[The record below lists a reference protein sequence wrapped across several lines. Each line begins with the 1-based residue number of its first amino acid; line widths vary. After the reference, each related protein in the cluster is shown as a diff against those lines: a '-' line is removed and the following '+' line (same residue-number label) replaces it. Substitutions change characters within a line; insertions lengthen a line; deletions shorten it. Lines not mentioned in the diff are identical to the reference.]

1 MPKIKIHYFSD
12 DLPRLQAT
20 KIGDWIDLYCAQDM
34 TLKAGDFALVPL
46 GVSMQLPEGYE
57 ARTAPRSSTFKR
69 WGLLQ
74 ANSVGIIDNSYC
86 GTNDEWKLPV
96 YATRD
101 TVLEKGDRICQF
113 RIFEIQPPLS
123 LKSAR
128 RSRIRTAAA
137 SARPDENKISRR
149 RIKPILRRDF
159 VMAPKL
165 CRHDDR
171 VMVGIRKARVEHF
184 ASRHLDVRRNKKA
197 VDRQNE
203 LSLVIRPIGVSDRG
217 HGRVFPS
224 GAMSRISVSSIRSKR
239 TGCAQL

>member
-1 MPKIKIHYFSD
+1 MPKIRIHYFSD
-12 DLPRLQAT
+12 DLPRLQTT

-96 YATRD
+96 YATRSSKRA
-101 TVLEKGDRICQF
+101 TASASSGSSRF
-113 RIFEIQPPLS
+113 SPPLS
-123 LKSAR
+123 LRSAKR
-128 RSRIRTAAA
+128 FPMWTAAA

-159 VMAPKL
+159 VMAPKAL
-165 CRHDDR
+165 
-171 VMVGIRKARVEHF
+171 
-184 ASRHLDVRRNKKA
+184 
-197 VDRQNE
+197 
-203 LSLVIRPIGVSDRG
+203 
-217 HGRVFPS
+217 PS
-224 GAMSRISVSSIRSKR
+224 
-239 TGCAQL
+239 

>member
-12 DLPRLQAT
+12 DLPRLQMT

-101 TVLEKGDRICQF
+101 TQF
-113 RIFEIQPPLS
+113 WKRATASASSGSSRSSPPLS
-123 LKSAR
+123 LRSAKR
-128 RSRIRTAAA
+128 FPMWTAAA
-137 SARPDENKISRR
+137 SARPDENKSI
-149 RIKPILRRDF
+149 PAQDQTELHRDF
-159 VMAPKL
+159 IMLRPS
-165 CRHDDR
+165 
-171 VMVGIRKARVEHF
+171 
-184 ASRHLDVRRNKKA
+184 ASR
-197 VDRQNE
+197 
-203 LSLVIRPIGVSDRG
+203 S
-217 HGRVFPS
+217 
-224 GAMSRISVSSIRSKR
+224 
-239 TGCAQL
+239 